1 VVPWAR
7 ANPFVA
13 ARLWLPVDA
22 LDIRILRTMG
32 IQPYAAEPRDPAN
45 LRPGPLSKQLG
56 VTKKTV
62 AERIARMEQDKLIG
76 GYELY
81 PNFRHLGYDAT
92 CYYLDLDD
100 EDVATQVFE
109 TLKSERGFGSIY
121 TFVGGPMCAMVAYR
135 SPAEQAAQ
143 LQTLVKVAGEDR
155 AQKFY
160 DLAMP
165 QVVRPL
171 SRLDWRILQA
181 LRGTATKP
189 LSEVAR
195 ELKVSARTVKRR
207 FERMGAEGSFL
218 ITPMLDPS
226 VAEGLMMF
234 ALVFYLTP
242 DAGPKAFN
250 AARKAFDGHAVAVDF
265 AANPGMGSFALM
277 VFARSMAEAKGLEKK
292 ARALP
297 GVARVRPFFF
307 TAAAENFDWVDE
319 AIAERLKAA
328 QPDSY
333 S

>member
-1 VVPWAR
+1 M
-7 ANPFVA
+7 
-13 ARLWLPVDA
+13 DA

-32 IQPYAAEPRDPAN
+32 IQPYSSAPRDPAN
-45 LRPGPLSKQLG
+45 LRPGRLAKQLG

-62 AERIARMEQDKLIG
+62 AERIVRMEQDKLIG

-81 PNFRHLGYDAT
+81 PNFRHLGYEAS
-92 CYYLDLDD
+92 CYNLDLDD
-100 EDVATQVFE
+100 EEVATQALE
-109 TLKSERGFGSIY
+109 SLKAEPGFVAIY

-135 SPAEQAAQ
+135 DPAEQEA
-143 LQTLVKVAGEDR
+143 LLRRLMKVAGEGG

-171 SRLDWRILQA
+171 SSLDWRILQG
-181 LRGTATKP
+181 LRGNAKRP

-234 ALVFYLTP
+234 VLLFHLDA
-242 DAGPKAFN
+242 DAGPKAYN
-250 AARKAFDGHAVAVDF
+250 AARKAFDGQTIAVDF
-265 AANPGMGSFALM
+265 AANPSMGSFAL
-277 VFARSMAEAKGLEKK
+277 VLFARSMAEAKALERK
-292 ARALP
+292 ARAVP
-297 GVARVRPFFF
+297 GVAKVQPFFF
-307 TAAAENFDWVDE
+307 TGAAESFAWVDE
-319 AIAERLKAA
+319 AIAERVEAA
-328 QPDSY
+328 GT
-333 S
+333 

>member
-1 VVPWAR
+1 M
-7 ANPFVA
+7 
-13 ARLWLPVDA
+13 DA

-32 IQPYAAEPRDPAN
+32 IQPYSAAPRDPAN
-45 LRPGPLSKQLG
+45 LRPGPLAKQLG
-56 VTKKTV
+56 VSKKTV

-76 GYELY
+76 GYELF

-100 EDVATQVFE
+100 EDAATQALEV
-109 TLKSERGFGSIY
+109 LKAEPGFGSLY
-121 TFVGGPMCAMVAYR
+121 TFVGGAMCAMVAYR
-135 SPAEQAAQ
+135 SPAEQEAM
-143 LQTLVKVAGEDR
+143 LGKLVKVAGEER

-181 LRGTATKP
+181 LRGDAAKP
-189 LSEVAR
+189 LSDVAR
-195 ELKVSARTVKRR
+195 ALQVSARTVKRR

-242 DAGPKAFN
+242 DAGPKAYN
-250 AARKAFDGHAVAVDF
+250 GALKAFGGHTVAVDF
-265 AANPGMGSFALM
+265 AANPTMGSFALM
-277 VFARSMAEAKGLEKK
+277 LFARSMAEAKTLERKG
-292 ARALP
+292 RALP
-297 GVARVRPFFF
+297 GVAKVRPFLF
-307 TAAAENFDWVDE
+307 TGAYENFGWVDE
-319 AIAERLKAA
+319 TIARKLQETTA
-328 QPDSY
+328 
-333 S
+333 